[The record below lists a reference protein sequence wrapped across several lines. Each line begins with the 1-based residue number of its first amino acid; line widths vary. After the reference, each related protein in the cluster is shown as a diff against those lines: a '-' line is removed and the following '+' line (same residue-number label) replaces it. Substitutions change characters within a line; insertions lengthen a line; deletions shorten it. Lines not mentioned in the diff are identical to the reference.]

1 MSQGGVI
8 SRPNTF
14 SAAHFTGA
22 LAAAL
27 ALGAGPAS
35 AQQMVPLMQRNDV
48 RTGPSASYATSDG
61 QLRFVFDR
69 SGRRAALLRFEG
81 DPEVHVLRP
90 FAAAGGDE
98 LYRDETGDV
107 ALRITPHG
115 GIVVYTR
122 NRRTGA
128 AVAEV
133 GAVAPISPQALAIA
147 EYQNRMRQLQAASAR
162 VIGRPVL
169 FVAPSAMQPGPGAG
183 LVLDAASLAAQSIA
197 NQPGVQVARVVIR
210 IGPAPAARI
219 EGDALDIQVAPQ
231 MGYAGRPSTTAIRA
245 ALSSGPAGPE
255 R

>member
-1 MSQGGVI
+1 MSQGGVLP
-8 SRPNTF
+8 RPASFTG
-14 SAAHFTGA
+14 AGFTGA

-27 ALGAGPAS
+27 ALSSPAS
-35 AQQMVPLMQRNDV
+35 AQQVVPLMQRNDV
-48 RTGPSASYATSDG
+48 RLGPVARYATSDG

-69 SGRRAALLRFEG
+69 TGRRAALLRFEG

-107 ALRITPHG
+107 ALRVTPHG

-128 AVAEV
+128 AAAEM
-133 GAVAPISPQALAIA
+133 GQVAPISPQVLAIA

-169 FVAPSAMQPGPGAG
+169 FVAPASLQPGPGAG
-183 LVLDAASLAAQSIA
+183 LVLDAAERAAQGIA
-197 NQPGVQVARVVIR
+197 GAQNLAVRRVIIR
-210 IGPAPAARI
+210 IGPTPMARVA
-219 EGDALDIQVAPQ
+219 GDALDIQVAPQ
-231 MGYAGRPSTTAIRA
+231 MGYAGRPSTTAIRT
-245 ALSSGPAGPE
+245 ALSSGTAGPE